1 MFAFPSMLAF
11 IVRRLAQ
18 AVIVMLTVGLIA
30 FSLFRFVGDPVL
42 FMLGQDA
49 TPEDRVRVTQQLGL
63 DRPYYVQYASFVAR
77 ALQGDFG
84 LSLRQAQPVSR
95 LIGERLPATLELS
108 MVAALFALIGGIAMG
123 VYTALRR
130 DSWLSQIMLAVSLIG
145 VSLPTFLIGI
155 LLILVF
161 AVLLGWLPSF
171 GRGDTVAIGWWTTGL
186 LTASGLKSL
195 ILPAITLGLFQMTL
209 IQRLVRSEMLEVLRT
224 DYIKFARARGL
235 PDRIVHFGHALKNTL
250 VPVITI
256 TGLQLGAIIAFAIIT
271 ETVFQW
277 PGMGL
282 LFIQA
287 VGFADIPV
295 MAAYLCLI
303 SLLFVVINLSV
314 DLLYYAVDPRLRIE
328 RSAAAS

>member
-1 MFAFPSMLAF
+1 MLAF
-11 IVRRLAQ
+11 ILRRLAQ
-18 AVIVMLTVGLIA
+18 AVLVMLAVGLIA
-30 FSLFRFVGDPVL
+30 FSLFRYVGDPVL

-49 TPEDRVRVTQQLGL
+49 TPEDRVRITHLLGL
-63 DRPYYVQYASFVAR
+63 DQPFYVQYAKFLGN
-77 ALQGDFG
+77 ALRGEFG
-84 LSLRQAQPVSR
+84 LSLRQAQPVSK
-95 LIGERLPATLELS
+95 LITERLPATLELS
-108 MVAALFALIGGIAMG
+108 LIAASFAVLAGIAMG

-130 DSWLSQIMLAVSLIG
+130 NTWLSQFLLAISLVG

-171 GRGDTVAIGWWTTGL
+171 GRGDTVALGWWTTGL
-186 LTASGLKSL
+186 LTWSGIKAL
-195 ILPAITLGLFQMTL
+195 ILPSITLGLFQMTL

-235 PDRIVHFGHALKNTL
+235 TDRAVNFGHALKNTL

-287 VGFADIPV
+287 VNFADIPV
-295 MAAYLCLI
+295 MAAYLCFI
-303 SLLFVVINLSV
+303 AVVFVTINLAV

-328 RSAAAS
+328 RGAGAH

>member
-1 MFAFPSMLAF
+1 MLAF
-11 IVRRLAQ
+11 VLRRVAQ
-18 AVIVMLTVGLIA
+18 ALLVMLAVGLIA
-30 FSLFRFVGDPVL
+30 FSLFRFTGDPVL

-49 TPEDRVRVTQQLGL
+49 TPEDRARITKQLGL
-63 DRPYYVQYASFVAR
+63 DKPFYVQYLRFVDN
-77 ALQGDFG
+77 ALHGDFG
-84 LSLRQAQPVSR
+84 LSLRQAQPVSK

-108 MVAALFALIGGIAMG
+108 AVAALLALVGGVSMG

-130 DSWLSQIMLAVSLIG
+130 DSWLSQLMLAVSLVG

-171 GRGDTVAIGWWTTGL
+171 GRGDTVSLGWWSTGF

-235 PDRIVHFGHALKNTL
+235 TDRAVHFGHALKNTL

-287 VGFADIPV
+287 VGSADIPV

-303 SLLFVVINLSV
+303 ALFFVVINLVV
-314 DLLYYAVDPRLRIE
+314 DLLYYAVDPRLRID
-328 RSAAAS
+328 RSVAAG

>member
-1 MFAFPSMLAF
+1 MAAFLLRRLGQAILVMLA
-11 IVRRLAQ
+11 
-18 AVIVMLTVGLIA
+18 VGLIA
-30 FSLFRFVGDPVL
+30 FSLFRFVGDPVVY
-42 FMLGQDA
+42 MGGQDA
-49 TPEDRVRVTQQLGL
+49 TEEQREQWRRDLGL
-63 DRPYYVQYASFVAR
+63 DRPFLVQYWNFVRNA
-77 ALQGDFG
+77 AHGEFG
-84 LSLRQAQPVSR
+84 LSLRQVQPVSK
-95 LIGERLPATLELS
+95 LIVDRLPATLELS
-108 MVAALFALIGGIAMG
+108 FVAAALALLAGIPMG
-123 VYTALRR
+123 IYTALRPR
-130 DSWLSQIMLAVSLIG
+130 SWFSHVLLAGSLAG

-161 AVLLGWLPSF
+161 AVTLGWLPSF
-171 GRGDTVAIGWWTTGL
+171 GRGDVVQLGWWSTGF
-186 LTASGLKSL
+186 LTVSGLKSL

-224 DYIKFARARGL
+224 DYIRFARARGL
-235 PDRIVHFGHALKNTL
+235 TDRAVHFRHALKNTL

-287 VGFADIPV
+287 VGFADVPV
-295 MAAYLCLI
+295 MAAYLCLVAAF
-303 SLLFVVINLSV
+303 FVLINLTV

-328 RSAAAS
+328 ST

>member
-1 MFAFPSMLAF
+1 MLAF
-11 IVRRLAQ
+11 ILRRLGQ
-18 AVIVMLTVGLIA
+18 AILVMLAVGLIA
-30 FSLFRFVGDPVL
+30 FSLFRFVGDPVV

-49 TPEDRVRVTQQLGL
+49 TPEDRTRITGQLGL
-63 DRPYYVQYASFVAR
+63 DRPFYVQYASFVER
-77 ALQGDFG
+77 ALQGEFG
-84 LSLRQAQPVSR
+84 LSLRQVRPVSG
-95 LIGERLPATLELS
+95 LILEKLPATLELS
-108 MVAALFALIGGIAMG
+108 VVAALFALVAGIPMG
-123 VYTALRR
+123 VYTALNRR
-130 DSWLSQIMLAVSLIG
+130 SLLSQALLAVSLIG

-161 AVLLGWLPSF
+161 AVQLGWMPSF
-171 GRGDTVAIGWWTTGL
+171 GRGDTVQLGWWSTGF
-186 LTASGLKSL
+186 LTASGLKA
-195 ILPAITLGLFQMTL
+195 IVLPAITLGLFQMTL

-224 DYIKFARARGL
+224 DYIRFARARGL
-235 PDRIVHFGHALKNTL
+235 SDRAVHFGHALKNTL

-287 VGFADIPV
+287 VSFADVPV

-303 SLLFVVINLSV
+303 GLFFVVINLAV
-314 DLLYYAVDPRLRIE
+314 DLLYYAVDPRLRIQPT
-328 RSAAAS
+328 

>member
-1 MFAFPSMLAF
+1 MLAF
-11 IVRRLAQ
+11 VLRRLAQ
-18 AVIVMLTVGLIA
+18 AVLVMLVVGLIA
-30 FSLFRFVGDPVL
+30 FALFRFVGDPVV

-49 TPEDRVRVTQQLGL
+49 TPEDRARITRMLGL
-63 DRPYYVQYASFVAR
+63 DQPFYVQYARFLGN
-77 ALQGDFG
+77 ALRGEFG
-84 LSLRQAQPVSR
+84 LSLRQVQPVST
-95 LIGERLPATLELS
+95 LILERLPATLELS
-108 MVAALFALIGGIAMG
+108 VCAALLALAAGIVMG

-130 DSWLSQIMLAVSLIG
+130 DSWLAQALLALSLVG

-161 AVLLGWLPSF
+161 SVLLGWLPSF
-171 GRGDTVAIGWWTTGL
+171 GRGETVQIGWWSTGL
-186 LTASGLKSL
+186 LTASGLKAL
-195 ILPAITLGLFQMTL
+195 VLPSITLGLFQMTL

-224 DYIKFARARGL
+224 DYIRFARARGL
-235 PDRIVHFGHALKNTL
+235 TDRAVHFGHALKNTL

-256 TGLQLGAIIAFAIIT
+256 TGLQLGSIIAFAIIT

-287 VGFADIPV
+287 VTFADVPV

-303 SLLFVVINLSV
+303 ALFFVVINLVV

-328 RSAAAS
+328 RTAAAH

>member
-1 MFAFPSMLAF
+1 MLAF
-11 IVRRLAQ
+11 ILRRVAQ
-18 AVIVMLTVGLIA
+18 AMLVMLAVGLIA
-30 FSLFRFVGDPVL
+30 FSLFRFTGDPVL

-49 TPEDRVRVTQQLGL
+49 TPEDRARITKQLGL
-63 DRPYYVQYASFVAR
+63 DQPFYIQYLRFVDN
-77 ALQGDFG
+77 ALHGDFG
-84 LSLRQAQPVSR
+84 LSLRQAQPVSK

-108 MVAALFALIGGIAMG
+108 AVAAVLALVGGVSMG

-130 DSWLSQIMLAVSLIG
+130 DSWLSQLLLAVSLIG

-171 GRGDTVAIGWWTTGL
+171 GRGETVSLGWWSTGFLTT
-186 LTASGLKSL
+186 SGLRSL

-224 DYIKFARARGL
+224 DYVKFARARGL
-235 PDRIVHFGHALKNTL
+235 TDRAVHFGHALKNTL

-287 VGFADIPV
+287 VGFADVPV

-303 SLLFVVINLSV
+303 ALFFVVINLVV
-314 DLLYYAVDPRLRIE
+314 DLLYYAVDPRLRID
-328 RSAAAS
+328 RAAAAG

>member
-1 MFAFPSMLAF
+1 MLAF
-11 IVRRLAQ
+11 VLRRVAQ
-18 AVIVMLTVGLIA
+18 ALLVMLAVGLIA
-30 FSLFRFVGDPVL
+30 FSLFRFTGDPVL

-49 TPEDRVRVTQQLGL
+49 TPEDRARITGQLGL
-63 DRPYYVQYASFVAR
+63 DQPFYVQYARFVDN
-77 ALQGDFG
+77 ALHGNFG
-84 LSLRQAQPVSR
+84 LSLRQAQPVSK

-108 MVAALFALIGGIAMG
+108 AVAAVLALVGGVSMG

-130 DSWLSQIMLAVSLIG
+130 DSWLSQLMLAVSLVG

-171 GRGDTVAIGWWTTGL
+171 GRGDTVSLGWWSTGF

-235 PDRIVHFGHALKNTL
+235 TDRAVHFGHALKNTL

-295 MAAYLCLI
+295 MTAYLCLI
-303 SLLFVVINLSV
+303 ALFFVVINLVV
-314 DLLYYAVDPRLRIE
+314 DLLYYAVDPRLRID
-328 RSAAAS
+328 RSVAAG

>member
-1 MFAFPSMLAF
+1 MLAF
-11 IVRRLAQ
+11 ILRRLAQ
-18 AVIVMLTVGLIA
+18 AVLVMLAVGLIA
-30 FSLFRFVGDPVL
+30 FSLFRYVGDPVL

-49 TPEDRVRVTQQLGL
+49 TPEDRVRITHLLGL
-63 DRPYYVQYASFVAR
+63 DQPFYVQYAKFLGNAV
-77 ALQGDFG
+77 QGEFG
-84 LSLRQAQPVSR
+84 LSLRQAQPVSK
-95 LIGERLPATLELS
+95 LIMERLPATLELS
-108 MVAALFALIGGIAMG
+108 FIAASFAVIAGIAMG

-130 DSWLSQIMLAVSLIG
+130 NTWLSQMLLALSLVG

-161 AVLLGWLPSF
+161 AVLLGWLPAF
-171 GRGDTVAIGWWTTGL
+171 GRGDTVVLGWWTTGL
-186 LTASGLKSL
+186 LTWSGIKAL
-195 ILPAITLGLFQMTL
+195 ILPSITLGLFQMTL

-235 PDRIVHFGHALKNTL
+235 SDRAVHFGHALKNTL

-287 VGFADIPV
+287 VGVADVPV

-303 SLLFVVINLSV
+303 ALFFVVINLAV

-328 RSAAAS
+328 RSAMAH

>member
-1 MFAFPSMLAF
+1 MLAF
-11 IVRRLAQ
+11 ILRRLAQ
-18 AVIVMLTVGLIA
+18 AGLVMLTVGLIA

-42 FMLGQDA
+42 FMLGQEA
-49 TPEDRVRVTQQLGL
+49 TPEDRTRLTLLLGL
-63 DRPYYVQYASFVAR
+63 DQPFYVQYAGFVAR
-77 ALQGDFG
+77 ALQGEFG
-84 LSLRQAQPVSR
+84 ISLRQVRPVSSMI
-95 LIGERLPATLELS
+95 LERLPATLELAL
-108 MVAALFALIGGIAMG
+108 VAAVLALAAGIVMG

-130 DSWLSQIMLAVSLIG
+130 NSWLSQALLALSLIG

-171 GRGDTVAIGWWTTGL
+171 GRGETVDLGWWSTGF
-186 LTASGLKSL
+186 LTASGLKAL
-195 ILPAITLGLFQMTL
+195 ILPSITLGLFQMTL
-209 IQRLVRSEMLEVLRT
+209 IQRLVRTEMLEVLRT

-235 PDRIVHFGHALKNTL
+235 SDRAVHFRHALKNTL

-282 LFIQA
+282 LFIQS
-287 VGFADIPV
+287 VQFADIPV

-303 SLLFVVINLSV
+303 ALFFVVINLAV
-314 DLLYYAVDPRLRIE
+314 DLLYYAVDPRLRID
-328 RSAAAS
+328 RAAAAH